1 LHGTVIVGGEGDP
14 LPAAVKKRYLILPR
28 GTEMALKRPKQQ
40 TKFGTLKARE
50 MLILQDLSAA
60 AAKKFRDALRTIVTV
75 ARYTGSPYHRSPG
88 SKAGPIAQRAG
99 LSSRCPPN
107 WTNAKATEAL
117 RLAITEARVSCVWE
131 GGFPRYIWYLD
142 GDVLYE
148 ARLTNRENGEY
159 HGYPL
164 EDRWQWPKNFR

>member
-1 LHGTVIVGGEGDP
+1 
-14 LPAAVKKRYLILPR
+14 
-28 GTEMALKRPKQQ
+28 MALKRPKQQ

-60 AAKKFRDALRTIVTV
+60 AKKFQDALRTIVTI
-75 ARYTGSPYHRSPG
+75 ARYTGSPCHRSPG
-88 SKAGPIAQRAG
+88 SKAGPIVQRAG
-99 LSSRCPPN
+99 LSSLCPPN

-148 ARLTNRENGEY
+148 ARLTNRENGE
-159 HGYPL
+159 
-164 EDRWQWPKNFR
+164 QWPKNFR